1 MSLGVGYSHKSNYP
15 LVRHIEN
22 CRPMNVLLVDDH
34 GLFRDALEALLLDL
48 GVVDLV
54 LHAQTAKEAID
65 TVKSRKDINLVLLD
79 YNLEDGLGIDVL
91 LRIKSIDAGV
101 SVAIVSADDEPTKIQ
116 KCLASGANGYLLKR
130 MTSSEMRH
138 AINNLIKGE
147 MVVPPGVLDKI
158 EGMESHGIDQLAEVA
173 RNILTNQDLSIR
185 ASDIQETP
193 GGMVSA
199 FNQLID
205 HLQDNQQ
212 KLEKMAFSDELTG
225 LYNRRYFF
233 EQLDTAFKQQA
244 RSYAAFALV
253 YIDLDKFKEVNDTL
267 GHQAGDALLSEIAK
281 RIKRQTRESDVASR
295 VGGDEFSM
303 ILYSVFKEQQVMPY
317 LKRILRVVAEPFE
330 FNSTTIY
337 PSASIG
343 AALSCD
349 YRDVKDLIRSADE
362 AMYKVKQDGRNGV
375 HVSL

>member
-1 MSLGVGYSHKSNYP
+1 MRLGVGYSYKSNYP

-253 YIDLDKFKEVNDTL
+253 YIDLDKFKEVNDSL

-330 FNSTTIY
+330 FNNTTIH